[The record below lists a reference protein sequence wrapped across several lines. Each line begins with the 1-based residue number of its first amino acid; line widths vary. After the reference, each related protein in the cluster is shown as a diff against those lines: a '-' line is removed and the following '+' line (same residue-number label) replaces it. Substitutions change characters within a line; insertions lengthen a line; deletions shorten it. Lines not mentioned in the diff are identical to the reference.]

1 MCLEES
7 QLNDVKT
14 KQIHYADRGRTA
26 SIFGV
31 FKGTLIG
38 NTDDQEYEVR
48 VDNSLPP
55 FSRLHGLPL
64 PADCDF
70 NNREIPLY
78 RSCQFFV
85 STFFQEGPT
94 PRCRNLIVVGRIN
107 LEDSNELQIE
117 YVYGDDEGKRKEV
130 VFVGVGET

>member
-1 MCLEES
+1 M
-7 QLNDVKT
+7 NDVKT

-55 FSRLHGLPL
+55 FSRLHGLPPGL
-64 PADCDF
+64 THT
-70 NNREIPLY
+70 ILK
-78 RSCQFFV
+78 
-85 STFFQEGPT
+85 
-94 PRCRNLIVVGRIN
+94 NLVPSLI
-107 LEDSNELQIE
+107 
-117 YVYGDDEGKRKEV
+117 
-130 VFVGVGET
+130 